1 VRQGSTSDRRQVA
14 SSSALV
20 LVPLLAL
27 LVPACGDGSPTRE
40 GPAAAPSVCAWA
52 VRADSETLNIAYPDT
67 AATYWAMSYDLA
79 PGEML
84 EIEGTFSAARYASFA
99 SYGPFGGAIDVL
111 TDRDIQPDRGST
123 NPFSTAR
130 GRHDGADGTARSGRY
145 TVVVSAEETHEDR
158 PNMIG
163 ARPNRDTAPLPTN
176 SGLVTT
182 STSGPG
188 ADQVPD
194 EANRRGSGLEADAS
208 GGPASDV
215 VSGTVLYRVYLPDD
229 PGDRTGGAG
238 LPDVTVVAPD
248 GERHPVPTCDSPGP
262 SARSLELV
270 ENHERPTRP
279 APPEPIFARPAVSEA
294 NLFPNPDNT
303 YIGAIAS
310 YRRGR
315 IVVVEGTAPTVP
327 APTSGRPIGSGE
339 QLRYWSLCT
348 NEYRKPYP
356 VTACAADRDV
366 VLDDDG
372 RYTFVISTRQDRPA
386 NATAADGITWL
397 DWGSTEV
404 DNLLLLRHML
414 ADPGFAEAATNVAPG
429 TLAAST
435 MGRYAPEAVYCRATT
450 FEQGGAAACRQ
461 GTRP

>member
-1 VRQGSTSDRRQVA
+1 M
-14 SSSALV
+14 
-20 LVPLLAL
+20 
-27 LVPACGDGSPTRE
+27 
-40 GPAAAPSVCAWA
+40 CAWA
-52 VRADSETLNIAYPDT
+52 VRADKETLNIAYPDT
-67 AATYWAMSYDLA
+67 AATYWAISYDLA
-79 PGEML
+79 PGEVL
-84 EIEGTFSAARYASFA
+84 ALQGTFPAARYASFA
-99 SYGPFGGAIDVL
+99 SYGPVGGAIDVL

-123 NPFSTAR
+123 NPFAAAR
-130 GRHDGADGTARSGRY
+130 DRPDGEDGTGRRDRY
-145 TVVVSAEETHEDR
+145 TVVLSAEETHEDR

-163 ARPNRDTAPLPTN
+163 ARPNRDSAPLPT
-176 SGLVTT
+176 SSDRATT
-182 STSGPG
+182 ATSAPD

-194 EANRRGSGLEADAS
+194 EANRLGSGLEADAS
-208 GGPASDV
+208 GGQAPDV

-238 LPDVTVVAPD
+238 LPDVAVVAPD
-248 GERHPVPTCDSPGP
+248 GERHPVRTCDSPGP
-262 SARSLELV
+262 SARSRELV

-279 APPEPIFARPAVSEA
+279 APPEPIFARPRVSEA

-327 APTSGRPIGSGE
+327 DPTRGRPVGSGE

-356 VTACAADRDV
+356 VTDCAADSDV
-366 VLDDDG
+366 LVDDDG
-372 RYTFVISTRQDRPA
+372 RYTFVISTPEDRPA
-386 NATAADGITWL
+386 NATAADGVTWL

-404 DNLLLLRHML
+404 DNLLLLRQML
-414 ADPGFAEAATNVAPG
+414 ADRTFAEAATNVAPG
-429 TLAAST
+429 TLAASA
-435 MGRYAPEAVYCRATT
+435 MGRYAPEAAYCRAST

-461 GTRP
+461 ATRP